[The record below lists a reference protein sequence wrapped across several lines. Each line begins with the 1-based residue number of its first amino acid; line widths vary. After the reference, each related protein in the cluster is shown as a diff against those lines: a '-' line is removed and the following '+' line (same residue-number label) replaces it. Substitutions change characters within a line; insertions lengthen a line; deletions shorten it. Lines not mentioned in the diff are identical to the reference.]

1 MNTSGSGGPPQ
12 EDKKKPADQ
21 LGQEI
26 KSAGI
31 EDLQS
36 KLDRWAIARR
46 RTVKMEGFLN
56 TCVCGSD
63 SPVKDQ
69 VEAAKAALKL
79 STCGEWF
86 ALRHYWQVDQLRLI
100 AGEFCQQTK
109 LCMFCAIRRGSR
121 NMSVYLKRYEF
132 LMAQNPRLKAY
143 MVTLTVLNGPDLLE
157 RMNHLKKCFKR
168 LLNGMRQARSGN
180 GRGRSP
186 FAAISAGVA
195 AFEVTNQGKGWHPHV
210 HCIVLAETEPDED
223 ALSAYWLATSGDSF
237 IVDVRPID
245 PFNPVAGFCE
255 VFKYSMKFQGMA
267 LSDNWQAHLDLKGF
281 RLLMGFG
288 GFWGVKLPKELTDD
302 PLEDQPY
309 VDLFFRYLA
318 GSGVYSYSRDGKPS
332 TSKKLF
338 EERFPQHEKF
348 NEFKAAF
355 DRTRTDS
362 LL

>member
-1 MNTSGSGGPPQ
+1 VNTSGSTGPPQ
-12 EDKKKPADQ
+12 EEKKKPADQ

-36 KLDRWAIARR
+36 KLQRWAVARR
-46 RTVKMEGFLN
+46 RTVEMEGFIT

-63 SPVKDQ
+63 SPVVDQ
-69 VEAAKAALKL
+69 IEAAKAAAKL
-79 STCGEWF
+79 STCGEWL

-132 LMAQNPRLKAY
+132 LVAQNPRLKAY

-157 RMNHLKKCFKR
+157 RMKHLKKCFKR
-168 LLNGMRQARSGN
+168 LLNGMRQSRSGS

-186 FAAISAGVA
+186 FAGVSAGVA
-195 AFEVTNQGKGWHPHV
+195 SFEITNRGKGWHPHV
-210 HCIVLAETEPDED
+210 HCIVLAETEPDQQS
-223 ALSAYWLATSGDSF
+223 LSAYWLATSGDSF
-237 IVDVRPID
+237 VVDVRAID
-245 PFNPVAGFCE
+245 PVNPVSGFCE

-267 LSDNWQAHLDLKGF
+267 LSDNWQAHLDLKGY

-288 GFWGVKLPKELTDD
+288 GFYGVKLPKELTDD

-318 GSGVYSYSRDGKPS
+318 GCSSYTYDKNFAPSQPTVGGRILRVPLPAAGGLLSLGDVTNDG
-332 TSKKLF
+332 
-338 EERFPQHEKF
+338 
-348 NEFKAAF
+348 
-355 DRTRTDS
+355 
-362 LL
+362 